1 MSISTPTKITVP
13 FANSAGTYKNTI
25 PVPSQISITPGAA
38 SFTDGFPPLTMTP
51 KASGGLPPFGQDMN
65 GVLFNVTQAIQ
76 YSQAGGLFPY
86 DSVFA
91 TAVGGYPNG
100 AVVQASDRSCLWLN
114 SVANN
119 TTAPESF
126 GAGWSPLCAYGETLI
141 SLSSSNVTLTAL
153 QSAKNII
160 ILSGAIS
167 TNLNI
172 ILPTYLKQWTIVNNC
187 TGAYSV
193 TAKTASGSGVII
205 ANGNAIEVYGDGTNI
220 NQSINF
226 AQKSITQIS
235 SDSSTNIA
243 TTAFVHSLV
252 GGTGTFVTG
261 ASGYEIS
268 PNGKITQW
276 IPIPSFSSETS
287 ATLTFPIAFP
297 HAVFSAIVSTD
308 ISSIV
313 GTNAN
318 NMFQTYN
325 LTTTNVGVFCQMMY
339 PGSSYPYI
347 GYLIAIG
354 Y

>member
-86 DSVFA
+86 DSVFS

-243 TTAFVHSLV
+243 TTAFVNNSCIGLGQTWTDV
-252 GGTGTFVTG
+252 TASRALATTYYNTSGKPIFIYLNSSQVSNTTGAFTLNINSISFVLCQQSSTSWPQLAGGVLIPTG
-261 ASGYEIS
+261 ASYSVTSVGY
-268 PNGKITQW
+268 
-276 IPIPSFSSETS
+276 
-287 ATLTFPIAFP
+287 TLLKW
-297 HAVFSAIVSTD
+297 VE
-308 ISSIV
+308 
-313 GTNAN
+313 
-318 NMFQTYN
+318 
-325 LTTTNVGVFCQMMY
+325 LR
-339 PGSSYPYI
+339 
-347 GYLIAIG
+347 
-354 Y
+354 